1 VTGDRAR
8 LPTVRRRRSIAPGR
22 AIPAS
27 PRSLPWLLGPVL
39 VALLAVGC
47 IGSTDQPT
55 AASSSSPAASAPTI
69 EPTAAPVAT
78 PEPTPE
84 VTATPSEAPTPEPSE
99 PDASAE
105 PSPSGATGSEAA
117 CTGTDSNREFFAKV
131 AATVDWAV
139 YCPSLPARWSVD
151 AGQYRLAGGGR
162 LHIVYQG
169 PGGDRFEL
177 SEGAFCDSA
186 DGCVP
191 GGADAGS
198 AAFGDR
204 SGTLVTA
211 TDGSYAIVVDRG
223 AAISWLAIG
232 TGLDVETFKTFAA
245 DLIRLD

>member
-1 VTGDRAR
+1 M
-8 LPTVRRRRSIAPGR
+8 RRRRSIAPGR

-47 IGSTDQPT
+47 IGSSDRT
-55 AASSSSPAASAPTI
+55 AAPSTAAPSSPAASAPTI
-69 EPTAAPVAT
+69 EPTVAPVAT
-78 PEPTPE
+78 PEPTTE
-84 VTATPSEAPTPEPSE
+84 VTAAPSEAPTPEPSE
-99 PDASAE
+99 PGASAE
-105 PSPSGATGSEAA
+105 PPPSGATGSEAS

-169 PGGDRFEL
+169 PGGARFEL

-191 GGADAGS
+191 AGSDAGS

-204 SGTLVTA
+204 TGTLVNA
-211 TDGSYAIVVDRG
+211 TDGSFALVVDRG
-223 AAISWLAIG
+223 AAVSWLAIG
-232 TGLDVETFKTFAA
+232 TGLDVETFKSFAA
-245 DLIRLD
+245 DLVRLD